1 MPNLG
6 VSVRVEGATR
16 VRGKLIKFNRTALE
30 NIREKARDRARETRL
45 RFTTEMLR
53 EYTSQDATGIL
64 ARSVSFKTFNRNDGI
79 DVKFYIANR
88 RELEY
93 VTASLGGYFSRF
105 PVRPFIIRPV
115 NGKALVIHSEM
126 IGAMSRGRTPSL
138 GRVPVA
144 VRKYVRWGSRSGGF
158 QRDVI
163 TEVGQEEGAAFVQDM
178 QQAVGEA
185 VLEMTQGG

>member
-144 VRKYVRWGSRSGGF
+144 GSEVRSMGESVRWLPAGRHHGSRSRGG
-158 QRDVI
+158 RGI
-163 TEVGQEEGAAFVQDM
+163 RRRYATGC
-178 QQAVGEA
+178 
-185 VLEMTQGG
+185 LPRPS